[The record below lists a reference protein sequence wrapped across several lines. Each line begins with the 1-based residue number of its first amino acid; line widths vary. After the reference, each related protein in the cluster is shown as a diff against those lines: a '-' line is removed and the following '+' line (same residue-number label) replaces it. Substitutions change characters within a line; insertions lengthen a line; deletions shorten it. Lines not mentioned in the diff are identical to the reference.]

1 MDNYQDYSLNF
12 IDTKMRFIIQ
22 EQNNPL
28 KYDFDE
34 FPFLTYYSLQ
44 SKPNRDDIIE
54 KINNNNNINYLILNK
69 FFNSS
74 PKSSV
79 KTRELQKFSLYN
91 LGKYFVNSINGQ
103 LILNINEIEKYQKLF
118 ELFKSQ
124 LYESNLYEI
133 SKYFEGSI
141 DSISVKKKLNT
152 IIDYEKI
159 FSEKINEINNTLEN
173 LINENIKNDPSY
185 KYLFNEIYEEK
196 EFFNSFDFEIINLNL
211 NEISKYKHYAN
222 MFSNYIYRDNI
233 KSNHDVDYFNYKKFN
248 IHLTELDEHLF
259 SILLYNKKILL
270 DIDYSKN
277 FFIPRFDLFNKLSNN
292 QLFLKNYLFEYPTRE
307 ELTEEQKNNINDSL
321 QKIIESFNIK
331 IIEDKN
337 MLVENIKDKIEKIQ
351 KEIEERKKALDGIFK
366 KENKKEEKKE
376 EENKEK
382 ENKKEEKKE
391 KENKEEENKEEEKE
405 KEKPKVKRKN
415 KKKQGIGWK
424 KVKKK
429 KK

>member
-141 DSISVKKKLNT
+141 DSISVKKN
-152 IIDYEKI
+152 
-159 FSEKINEINNTLEN
+159 
-173 LINENIKNDPSY
+173 
-185 KYLFNEIYEEK
+185 
-196 EFFNSFDFEIINLNL
+196 
-211 NEISKYKHYAN
+211 
-222 MFSNYIYRDNI
+222 
-233 KSNHDVDYFNYKKFN
+233 
-248 IHLTELDEHLF
+248 
-259 SILLYNKKILL
+259 
-270 DIDYSKN
+270 
-277 FFIPRFDLFNKLSNN
+277 
-292 QLFLKNYLFEYPTRE
+292 
-307 ELTEEQKNNINDSL
+307 
-321 QKIIESFNIK
+321 
-331 IIEDKN
+331 
-337 MLVENIKDKIEKIQ
+337 
-351 KEIEERKKALDGIFK
+351 
-366 KENKKEEKKE
+366 
-376 EENKEK
+376 
-382 ENKKEEKKE
+382 
-391 KENKEEENKEEEKE
+391 
-405 KEKPKVKRKN
+405 
-415 KKKQGIGWK
+415 
-424 KVKKK
+424 
-429 KK
+429 

>member
-1 MDNYQDYSLNF
+1 
-12 IDTKMRFIIQ
+12 MRFIIQ

-196 EFFNSFDFEIINLNL
+196 EFFNSFDL
-211 NEISKYKHYAN
+211 K
-222 MFSNYIYRDNI
+222 
-233 KSNHDVDYFNYKKFN
+233 
-248 IHLTELDEHLF
+248 
-259 SILLYNKKILL
+259 LLI
-270 DIDYSKN
+270 
-277 FFIPRFDLFNKLSNN
+277 
-292 QLFLKNYLFEYPTRE
+292 
-307 ELTEEQKNNINDSL
+307 
-321 QKIIESFNIK
+321 
-331 IIEDKN
+331 
-337 MLVENIKDKIEKIQ
+337 
-351 KEIEERKKALDGIFK
+351 
-366 KENKKEEKKE
+366 
-376 EENKEK
+376 
-382 ENKKEEKKE
+382 
-391 KENKEEENKEEEKE
+391 
-405 KEKPKVKRKN
+405 
-415 KKKQGIGWK
+415 
-424 KVKKK
+424 
-429 KK
+429 